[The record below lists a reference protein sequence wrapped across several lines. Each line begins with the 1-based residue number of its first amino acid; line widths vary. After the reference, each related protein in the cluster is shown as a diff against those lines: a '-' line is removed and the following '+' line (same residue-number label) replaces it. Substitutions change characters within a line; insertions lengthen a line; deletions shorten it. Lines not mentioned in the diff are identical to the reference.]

1 MRKKILGLVCAILGV
16 TGFVLVLG
24 TAGAID
30 CETICLSDAISR
42 CAIGFGLI
50 AGAFVTEIVREY

>member
-1 MRKKILGLVCAILGV
+1 MRKRILDVLCAILAV
-16 TGFVLVLG
+16 TGYVLIIG